1 MNYEILALENRISTL
16 KGRAG
21 KENGKIVRKLA
32 RRLRRLRKSM

>member
-21 KENGKIVRKLA
+21 KENGNMVRKVA
-32 RRLRRLRKSM
+32 RRLRRLRESV